1 MGQTSPH
8 HPAATA
14 ASPSPR
20 GLFPVVKQKRT
31 QVAWEGSTVGNC
43 EAFSPAPA
51 HTSDRELLGCDLK
64 YWEMTISGARLR
76 YLGPSQG

>member
-1 MGQTSPH
+1 M
-8 HPAATA
+8 
-14 ASPSPR
+14 
-20 GLFPVVKQKRT
+20 
-31 QVAWEGSTVGNC
+31 AWEGSTVGNC

-64 YWEMTISGARLR
+64 CWEMTISGARLH